1 MVSSH
6 KTAIIVQARTGSTRL
21 PHKMTIPF
29 FEDESLLSLL
39 LKRLRADAQGISII
53 VATTSE
59 VEDNEIENLCR
70 ELSIDCFRGSAEDV
84 LDRFIQC
91 AEDFKVETIIRVCAD
106 NPFFDLNSTLTL
118 CKHLT
123 GNSLDYVGFDMGNGL
138 PSIKTHIGLWG
149 EAVSL
154 DALKRVG
161 ELTQEKLYREH
172 VTNYIYSHPD
182 KFNLELIDVPFQLK
196 GRTDLRFT
204 LDTKAD
210 FELHQH
216 TYSYYKR
223 HGDVTSLIKFVDNHP
238 EYLEIM
244 RGQIELNS
252 K

>member
-1 MVSSH
+1 
-6 KTAIIVQARTGSTRL
+6 
-21 PHKMTIPF
+21 MTIPF
-29 FEDESLLSLL
+29 FENESLLFLL
-39 LKRLRADAQGISII
+39 LKRLIADAQGIPVI
-53 VATTSE
+53 VATTSQA
-59 VEDNEIENLCR
+59 EDDKIESLCL

-84 LDRFIQC
+84 LDRFIRC
-91 AEDFKVETIIRVCAD
+91 AEEFEVDTIIRVCAD
-106 NPFFDLNSTLTL
+106 NPFFDLKSTLSL
-118 CKHLT
+118 GKHLT
-123 GNSLDYVGFDMGNGL
+123 ENSFDYVGFDMGEGL

-154 DALKRVG
+154 EALKKVG
-161 ELTQEKLYREH
+161 ELTKEKLYREH

-182 KFNLELIDVPFQLK
+182 TFNLELIDAPFQLK

-210 FELHQH
+210 FELHQL
-216 TYSYYKR
+216 TYSHYQKHR
-223 HGDVTSLIKFVDNHP
+223 DVSSLIKFVDNHP